1 MMKEEIL
8 VIIFMFCMSIILAS
22 YILCGWG
29 RPGRPSLYDSG
40 TNKENTMSKENI
52 QLVVAL
58 IISIGFLFYVTTTS
72 SDIKFPP
79 PPIELMG
86 AG

>member
-8 VIIFMFCMSIILAS
+8 VVVFLFCMSVILAS

-29 RPGRPSLYDSG
+29 RPGRPCY
-40 TNKENTMSKENI
+40 MSKENI

-79 PPIELMG
+79 PPIIPMG

>member
-1 MMKEEIL
+1 MWVREAWTAI
-8 VIIFMFCMSIILAS
+8 
-22 YILCGWG
+22 
-29 RPGRPSLYDSG
+29 SLSDSG

-58 IISIGFLFYVTTTS
+58 ILFIGFLFYVTTSPTS
-72 SDIKFPP
+72 IKFPTP
-79 PPIELMG
+79 PQVLMG

>member
-1 MMKEEIL
+1 MYGHSVCL
-8 VIIFMFCMSIILAS
+8 L
-22 YILCGWG
+22 YWG
-29 RPGRPSLYDSG
+29 LIYFVGEGGLTAISLSDSG

-79 PPIELMG
+79 PIELMG

>member
-1 MMKEEIL
+1 
-8 VIIFMFCMSIILAS
+8 MS
-22 YILCGWG
+22 
-29 RPGRPSLYDSG
+29 D
-40 TNKENTMSKENI
+40 ENI

>member
-1 MMKEEIL
+1 
-8 VIIFMFCMSIILAS
+8 
-22 YILCGWG
+22 
-29 RPGRPSLYDSG
+29 
-40 TNKENTMSKENI
+40 MSKENI

-79 PPIELMG
+79 PPTIPMG

>member
-8 VIIFMFCMSIILAS
+8 VVVFLFCMSVILAS

-29 RPGRPSLYDSG
+29 RPNGQFI
-40 TNKENTMSKENI
+40 MSKENI

>member
-8 VIIFMFCMSIILAS
+8 VVVFLFCMSVILAS

-29 RPGRPSLYDSG
+29 RPNGQVI
-40 TNKENTMSKENI
+40 MSKENI

-79 PPIELMG
+79 PPTIPMG

>member
-1 MMKEEIL
+1 
-8 VIIFMFCMSIILAS
+8 
-22 YILCGWG
+22 
-29 RPGRPSLYDSG
+29 
-40 TNKENTMSKENI
+40 MSKENI

-79 PPIELMG
+79 PPIIPMG

>member
-1 MMKEEIL
+1 VGEGGL
-8 VIIFMFCMSIILAS
+8 DGQVI
-22 YILCGWG
+22 
-29 RPGRPSLYDSG
+29 
-40 TNKENTMSKENI
+40 MSKENI

-58 IISIGFLFYVTTTS
+58 ILFIGFLFYVTTTS

>member
-8 VIIFMFCMSIILAS
+8 VVVFLFCMSIILAS

-29 RPGRPSLYDSG
+29 RPNGHF
-40 TNKENTMSKENI
+40 TMSKENI

-58 IISIGFLFYVTTTS
+58 ILFISFLFYVTTSPTS
-72 SDIKFPP
+72 IKFPTP
-79 PPIELMG
+79 PQVLMG

>member
-1 MMKEEIL
+1 MGIL
-8 VIIFMFCMSIILAS
+8 YVNNLSILYTMWVREAWTAI
-22 YILCGWG
+22 
-29 RPGRPSLYDSG
+29 SLSDSG

-79 PPIELMG
+79 PPTIPMG